1 MIFMTRI
8 LAALALFLGAA
19 TAQAIS
25 PEPAAPVPGDSV
37 YQLDAMLTDQS
48 GHQIKLADLR
58 GRPVLIAMFYTSC
71 KYVCPLIVDAMVRV
85 ERALGDVEKKDVR
98 FVLVSFDAD
107 HDTPQTLA
115 EIATQ
120 RHLDASRWTLT
131 RTDAASVRKLA
142 AVLGVQYRAT
152 SDGGFNHSSVVSLL
166 DRRGRIVARSTRMS
180 EADAELLQSVRR
192 EIADTQSA
200 QR

>member
-1 MIFMTRI
+1 MTHLRRV
-8 LAALALFLGAA
+8 LGALALGLCTVAHA
-19 TAQAIS
+19 NS
-25 PEPAAPVPGDSV
+25 PERAAALPGDSV
-37 YQLDAMLTDQS
+37 YQLDAVLTDQR
-48 GHQIKLADLR
+48 GHEFNLADLR

-71 KYVCPLIVDAMVRV
+71 KYVCPLIVDAMARV
-85 ERALGDVEKKDVR
+85 ERALTDAEKSDMR

-115 EIATQ
+115 EIAAQ

-131 RTDAASVRKLA
+131 RTDVASVRKLA

>member
-1 MIFMTRI
+1 MIFMTRVF
-8 LAALALFLGAA
+8 AALALFLGATTVQA
-19 TAQAIS
+19 TS
-25 PEPAAPVPGDSV
+25 PEPAAPLPGDSV
-37 YQLDAMLTDQS
+37 YQLDAVLTDQR
-48 GHQIKLADLR
+48 GHEFKLADLR

-85 ERALGDVEKKDVR
+85 ERALGDAEKKDMH

-152 SDGGFNHSSVVSLL
+152 TDGGFNHSSIVSLL
-166 DRRGRIVARSTRMS
+166 DQRGRIVARSTRMN
-180 EADAELLQSVRR
+180 EADAELLQAVRR
-192 EIADTQSA
+192 VLAAPVSA